1 MENKQEFLNKQLIRI
16 IKDNFLTKDGLQ
28 KLLFFI
34 DKGADVSA
42 VKKIRSFECRLMSF
56 IDSVNV
62 KGLGEGKIEQLD
74 NILVQFTESID
85 SNNDNSINLLE
96 KLAYSKLFKTLKSLL
111 VKNEKEITYDDYYQ
125 LVRTTVFR
133 QPGNTETLDCLSE
146 SYTFHELYLKK
157 ILETG
162 SYCFNRNI
170 SDNLLKYLID
180 KNFIQNKKIAKKVFD
195 NCFNT
200 LSSES
205 IQTLYGILNDESVKM
220 NEDVKEAV
228 KEVVNEIE
236 KETNEDYE
244 LIEHV
249 KKYGSL
255 PPGVKIVS
263 NE

>member
-16 IKDNFLTKDGLQ
+16 IKDNYLIKDGLQ
-28 KLLFFI
+28 KLQFFI
-34 DKGADVSA
+34 DKGADVSV

-62 KGLGEGKIEQLD
+62 KGFEEDKRLD

-85 SNNDNSINLLE
+85 ANCDNFISLLG
-96 KLAYSKLFKTLKSLL
+96 KLAYSKLFKTFKSLL
-111 VKNEKEITYDDYYQ
+111 VKKEKEITYDDYYE
-125 LVRTTVFR
+125 LVRNVFS

-146 SYTFHELYLKK
+146 SYTFHELYLNKF
-157 ILETG
+157 LETG

-205 IQTLYGILNDESVKM
+205 IETLYGILNNESVKM

>member
-16 IKDNFLTKDGLQ
+16 IKDNYLTKDGLQ

-56 IDSVNV
+56 IDSV
-62 KGLGEGKIEQLD
+62 KELGEGKTEQLD

-85 SNNDNSINLLE
+85 SNNDNSINLLG

-125 LVRTTVFR
+125 LVRTTVFNHT
-133 QPGNTETLDCLSE
+133 GNTETLDCLSE
-146 SYTFHELYLKK
+146 SYTFHEEYLKK

-162 SYCFNRNI
+162 SYCFNINI

-205 IQTLYGILNDESVKM
+205 IETLYDILNNESVKM

-249 KKYGSL
+249 KKHGSL

>member
-1 MENKQEFLNKQLIRI
+1 MENKQEFLNQQLIRI
-16 IKDNFLTKDGLQ
+16 IKDNYLTKDALQ

-42 VKKIRSFECRLMSF
+42 VKKIRSFECRLISF
-56 IDSVNV
+56 IDSV
-62 KGLGEGKIEQLD
+62 KELGEGKTEQLD

-85 SNNDNSINLLE
+85 SNNDNSINLLG

-125 LVRTTVFR
+125 LVRTTVFN
-133 QPGNTETLDCLSE
+133 QTGNTETLDCLSE
-146 SYTFHELYLKK
+146 SYTFHEEYLKK

-180 KNFIQNKKIAKKVFD
+180 KNFIQNKKIAKKVFE

-205 IQTLYGILNDESVKM
+205 IETLYDILNNEPAKM
-220 NEDVKEAV
+220 NEDVKETV

-236 KETNEDYE
+236 KEANEDYE

-249 KKYGSL
+249 KKYGSF
-255 PPGVKIVS
+255 PPGVKIIS
-263 NE
+263 IE